1 MDFSETLVNL
11 PAAVMGALPAAYR
24 DRQRADALQVPM
36 QYQGIVNQYVLHSLI
51 TYRFE
56 GVVKTDE
63 FNRLHMRMPRAG
75 FMFVSA
81 SPNDT
86 EFFHLDDPYLPG
98 QPRYAWFPDPD
109 DGGVKYG
116 FLRYPDRK

>member
-1 MDFSETLVNL
+1 MASTEPLIGF
-11 PAAVMGALPAAYR
+11 PRAVAGALPEAYR
-24 DRQRADALQVPM
+24 GRQRADALQVPM

-56 GVVKTDE
+56 GVVETDE
-63 FNRLHMRMPRAG
+63 FNRLHMRTPRAG

-81 SPNDT
+81 SPRDT
-86 EFFHLDDPYLPG
+86 EFFHLNDPYLPG
-98 QPRYAWFPDPD
+98 QPRYAWVPDPD
-109 DGGVKYG
+109 DEGVKYG